1 MIEYALNFGFIC
13 AAVALLMNLWRLAK
27 GPTIADRVLA
37 VDTMAI
43 NAIALL
49 VLYGISRATSMY
61 FEGALLFAMFG
72 RQACQCIGRQHVEIA
87 IKALHLFMKG
97 WDIFPI
103 TIAMIPHISR
113 FTIIVIKHAQ
123 YREAPVT
130 LCYRLAP

>member
-13 AAVALLMNLWRLAK
+13 VALGLLMNLWRLAK

-61 FEGALLFAMFG
+61 FEAALLFAMFG
-72 RQACQCIGRQHVEIA
+72 FVSTVAYCKFVLRG
-87 IKALHLFMKG
+87 
-97 WDIFPI
+97 DII
-103 TIAMIPHISR
+103 
-113 FTIIVIKHAQ
+113 
-123 YREAPVT
+123 E
-130 LCYRLAP
+130 